1 MSVLLGR
8 FVDSSQ
14 YDCEHRFSI
23 VKNPVHPSTLALIAH
38 WRACLAHGGMQ
49 MGRDIPSRAIA
60 PLMKDLIISEPI
72 GDWDDA
78 RLRLVGSG
86 MAAHF
91 GRDVT
96 GLRMNE
102 VFAGELADRDMLLGG
117 AKICIAQNR
126 PGTVEQIILDNG
138 REILRQ
144 EMTAMPLRAPNGDER
159 WLLTATFNF

>member
-1 MSVLLGR
+1 MSVVLGR
-8 FVDSSQ
+8 FVDRSQ
-14 YDCEHRFSI
+14 YDCEHRFNI
-23 VKNPVHPSTLALIAH
+23 VKDPVHPSTTALLAH
-38 WRACLAHGGMQ
+38 WRACQVNGGMR

-60 PLMKDLIISEPI
+60 TLMKDIIISEPI
-72 GDWDDA
+72 GDWEDA

-102 VFAGELADRDMLLGG
+102 VFAGELSDRGMLLAG
-117 AKICIAQNR
+117 AKMCIEQNR

-138 REILRQ
+138 KEILRQ